1 VVVGANAPEITRK
14 AKLLNESVGGASKA
28 AQAAEVYGQEHGH
41 GHGHGHGHAHDEHGQ
56 CVDLNTRYIDIL
68 LHYL

>member
-1 VVVGANAPEITRK
+1 MVVGANAPEITKK

-41 GHGHGHGHAHDEHGQ
+41 GHGQ
-56 CVDLNTRYIDIL
+56 CVRGQ
-68 LHYL
+68 